1 LASNRSPTCSPK
13 FDAAVQPSMTS
24 CAPLDAYGCPLTTLT
39 PKAARSPGLI
49 PISMKTGLSALM
61 CSVSTRT
68 PTALAT
74 PGVWLIRASSW
85 RSMVLVMML
94 DALFWATVIYAIVTV
109 VLVATQTP
117 GGVDALGFVLRLP
130 GLWMTAAAWVT
141 LIFAIIEY
149 AAARCPGKFPML
161 APPSTNWSPADL
173 PPLQP
178 EFAGGK
184 KPRSFAGA
192 VTEVIF
198 GFLFLMWWLLIP
210 KYPYLLIGPGVFYID
225 DWGHVAAPFHWAPV
239 WHAVYWWVL
248 ALHVVR
254 LGWQCLD
261 LKFGRWQRPRTVQQ
275 IAMSALGLIPLGILL
290 AAPGQMYFTLRHPE
304 EDAARFGAALQS
316 INLAIHWCAVVICV
330 ISVVTVVVGLGR
342 MGLEAYRKRV
352 AGMPPA

>member
-1 LASNRSPTCSPK
+1 MELLDRYLQAVKKHLPWQRQDDIIAELKANLEAQLEDK
-13 FDAAVQPSMTS
+13 EAA
-24 CAPLDAYGCPLTTLT
+24 LGRPLTKAEAEEWLKQFGH
-39 PKAARSPGLI
+39 PIQAAARYQPQRSLI
-49 PISMKTGLSALM
+49 GPALF
-61 CSVSTRT
+61 
-68 PTALAT
+68 PFY
-74 PGVWLIRASSW
+74 WY
-85 RSMVLVMML
+85 VLGI
-94 DALFWATVIYAIVTV
+94 ALFWATVIYAIVTV